1 MNTNKFSAIS
11 DQQSTP
17 VFGGTRSVA
26 SACSTWPRR
35 SVALHVALLVLTRFA
50 LPSFAATVVTFS
62 VDGGGG
68 RNSGGP
74 YLNDSSIGAIGGV
87 SMDGTCTLKP
97 GYVGQ
102 LTEMSNLVLIAVN
115 NPVNE
120 GGTNQLGGIAGL
132 DDATVVALEGSNIVW
147 SAPVFPVSAISSA
160 GLATMANVY
169 DDTSCVVTGRYLGIT
184 GSGALVV
191 LDSNPDNYG
200 SYAGDGL
207 PDWWQNQYF
216 GLNNPNAVPANNPD
230 GDWFDNT
237 QEYVADTNPTNPA
250 SFFSIVAISNAA
262 PAHFVYFNSSAARVY
277 TLLCA
282 TNLVTANW
290 TNVTVQTDIQGAG
303 TLMTLVETN
312 GFSPRFYRVT
322 VRVP

>member
-1 MNTNKFSAIS
+1 MSASRIALQIVWCLFGSLAMDASAIS
-11 DQQSTP
+11 
-17 VFGGTRSVA
+17 
-26 SACSTWPRR
+26 
-35 SVALHVALLVLTRFA
+35 
-50 LPSFAATVVTFS
+50 TF
-62 VDGGGG
+62 D
-68 RNSGGP
+68 SGGQRTSSAN
-74 YLNDSSIGAIGGV
+74 YVNDGSIGGIGDAAAGGEV
-87 SMDGTCTLKP
+87 MLKP

-102 LTEMSNLVLIAVN
+102 LTEISNLVLIAVTR
-115 NPVNE
+115 PVNE

-147 SAPVFPVSAISSA
+147 SAPVFPISAISSA
-160 GLATMANVY
+160 GVAIMANVY
-169 DDTSCVVTGRYLGIT
+169 ADTPCVVTGRYPGIT
-184 GSGALVV
+184 GSGTLVV

-216 GLNNPNAVPANNPD
+216 GLSNPNAAATNNPD
-230 GDWFDNT
+230 GDCLNNT

-250 SFFSIVAISNAA
+250 SFFRIVAISNAA
-262 PAHFVYFNSSAARVY
+262 PAHFVCFNSSTGRIY
-277 TLLCA
+277 TLLYA
-282 TNLVTANW
+282 TNLVTASW

-312 GFSPRFYRVT
+312 AVSPRFYRVT